1 MLQLILGSGGSGKTT
16 AIHNAVRQHITTGT
30 EGSCMLI
37 VPEQYSFET
46 ERRMLTLLGAKDAQ
60 KVEVVSFRRLA
71 DFVFRRHGRPQG
83 SVLTDGGRN
92 ILMSLALEEVKEE
105 LCFYRGYADTDE
117 LISMLLAFS
126 KELKWCNVTA
136 EDFLA
141 YQPKTEDETLQ
152 TKIHDIGLILSAYE
166 ALAAQSY
173 VDPLDDL
180 SRIRSVIEEQNL
192 FAGYSVFVDSFK
204 DFTVQ
209 QLDLLNLVLRQAQK
223 LTVSLCTDQLHD
235 PEHGRG
241 LFAPACKTASTLMH
255 MARENGVKV
264 AVPQQ
269 LESGVRYAAEELAFL
284 ERNLFRAERETWS
297 GAVEA
302 VQCFSGRNRH
312 DEAAFAAQ
320 EIRRLVMEKGYRY
333 RDFAVIARDLQ
344 PYRGILDT
352 AFDRHE
358 ISYFIDDPKAID
370 SEPVMQAVLAAFRI
384 LSSYYDSEAIFT
396 YLKTGMV
403 DGFTANEIAMLENY
417 TYTWKISGKRWREPW
432 TANPGGFSD
441 GFSEEEQAE
450 LERLNE
456 LREKLLAPL
465 QSLAFSLQ
473 EKTGREISAAIYDF
487 LLAIG
492 ADQCVLRLA
501 GKLRDLGQFTLAE
514 EQIRL
519 WELLMSVLDQ
529 MALLLHNTAVTKER
543 YASLFQLVLK
553 SSEIAGIPAG
563 VDQVTIGEAGR
574 MRPADP
580 KVVFLLGAVQD
591 EFPAPAKESG
601 AFCDR
606 ERQAM
611 IELGLPLT
619 STLDDLESDETYL
632 AYSAAVSGS
641 ERLYVCWF
649 NMDLT
654 GELKTPSS
662 LVKAV
667 RTVLPQTRVLSRTM
681 LPKVQE
687 AMTKETAFALLAKEA
702 KEQSLLASTLEELF
716 AEDEAYRSR
725 LDALERTVSGKLQ
738 SFTHPE
744 KAKQLFPKEMNL
756 SASQIEV
763 YHLCQFQYFCK
774 YGIRAKERK
783 PAEITALEYGSL
795 MHYLLEILFSTVGYE
810 ALAASAPEE
819 LKALLLKTIH
829 QYVTENMIGM
839 DLESR
844 RNQVLF
850 ERLAE
855 AASVVVG
862 HVAAELKQS
871 GFEPYGYEMTLR
883 HGGDFPPL
891 TLQLEDGGKATV
903 IGVVDRVDL
912 YTEGDEQ
919 YVRIIDY
926 KTGTK
931 EFKLFDILN
940 GINMQMLIYLA
951 ALIEKNR
958 FRPAGVLYMPASK
971 PVISVD
977 KDADDKAVQ
986 EELRKKLRMNG
997 LLVDDPVV
1005 LGALEA
1011 EPGKFIKNMTRG
1023 EKPTVTAFQMESVL
1037 QYIKKLVGEM
1047 AQSLHRGEVADAP
1060 LKGCYDGCAY
1070 CPYFAICCHEDEAG
1084 GRIRLKTD
1092 KEAVLEELA
1101 CERKEEKQN
1110 ECKVD

>member
-16 AIHNAVRQHITTGT
+16 AIHTAVGQHIASGAA
-30 EGSCMLI
+30 GGCMLI

-46 ERRMLTLLGAKDAQ
+46 ERRMLALLGAENAQ

-83 SVLTDGGRN
+83 TVLTDGGRN
-92 ILMSLALEEVKEE
+92 ILMSLALEEVGAE
-105 LCFYRGYADTDE
+105 LTFYQGYADTDA
-117 LISMLLAFS
+117 LISMLLSFS
-126 KELKWCNVTA
+126 RELKWCNISA
-136 EDFLA
+136 EEFLA
-141 YQPKTEDETLQ
+141 YQPKTEDETLR

-180 SRIRSVIEEQNL
+180 SRIRTVIAEQNV
-192 FAGYSVFVDSFK
+192 FAGYSVFIDGFK

-209 QLDLLNLVLRQAQK
+209 QLDLIKLILQQAQQ
-223 LTVSLCTDQLHD
+223 LTVALCTDQLHD
-235 PEHGRG
+235 PECGRG

-255 MARENGVKV
+255 MARENSVTV
-264 AVPQQ
+264 AVPRQ
-269 LESGVRYAAEELAFL
+269 LEPGVRFRAEELAFL
-284 ERNLFRAERETWS
+284 ERNLFRAEQEKWS

-302 VQCFSGRNRH
+302 VQCFSGKSRY
-312 DEAAFAAQ
+312 DEAAFIAQ
-320 EIRRLVMEKGYRY
+320 EIRRLVMEQGYRY
-333 RDFAVIARDLQ
+333 RDFAVITRRLQ
-344 PYRGILDT
+344 PYRGVLDA

-358 ISYFIDDPKAID
+358 IAYFIDDPKAID
-370 SEPVMQAVLAAFRI
+370 SEPIMQAVLSAFRI
-384 LSSYYDSEAIFT
+384 LTSYYDSETIFA

-432 TANPGGFSD
+432 TANPSGFTE
-441 GFSEEEQAE
+441 GFSEEEQAD
-450 LERLNE
+450 LEHLNE
-456 LREKLLAPL
+456 LRERLLAPL
-465 QSLAFSLQ
+465 QQLAVSLQ
-473 EKTGREISAAIYDF
+473 GKTGREISAAVYDF
-487 LLAIG
+487 LLSIG
-492 ADQCVLRLA
+492 ADQCVRRLV
-501 GKLRDLGQFTLAE
+501 GKLRGMGQFTLAE
-514 EQIRL
+514 EQLRL

-529 MALLLHNTAVTKER
+529 MALILHDTAVTKER
-543 YASLFQLVLK
+543 YISLLQLVLN

-632 AYSAAVSGS
+632 AYTAAVSGS
-641 ERLYVCWF
+641 ERLYVTWF
-649 NMDLT
+649 NTDLT

-662 LVKAV
+662 LVKAIRAVLPETRV
-667 RTVLPQTRVLSRTM
+667 RTRTM
-681 LPKVQE
+681 MPKERE
-687 AMTKETAFALLAKEA
+687 AMTKETAFALLAKETRG
-702 KEQSLLASTLEELF
+702 KSLLASTLEELF
-716 AEDEAYRSR
+716 AEDETYRSR
-725 LDALERTVSGKLQ
+725 MEALERTVSGKPQ
-738 SFTHPE
+738 RFTDPG
-744 KAKQLFPKEMNL
+744 KAKQLFPQEMNL

-774 YGIRAKERK
+774 YGLRAKERK
-783 PAEITALEYGSL
+783 PSEITALEYGSL
-795 MHYLLEILFSTVGYE
+795 MHYLLEILFSTIGYE
-810 ALAASAPEE
+810 TLVAYGSEE
-819 LKALLLKTIH
+819 LKALLLQTID
-829 QYVTENMIGM
+829 QYVDENMNGM
-839 DLESR
+839 DRDSK
-844 RNQVLF
+844 RNQMLF
-850 ERLAE
+850 DRLAE
-855 AASVVVG
+855 AAAVVVR
-862 HVAAELKQS
+862 HIAEELQQS
-871 GFEPYGYEMTLR
+871 GFVPYGYEMTLR
-883 HGGDFPPL
+883 RGGDFPPL
-891 TLQLEDGGKATV
+891 TLPLDDGGEVTV

-912 YTEGDEQ
+912 YVENDVQ

-951 ALIEKNR
+951 ALIEKKR

-971 PVISVD
+971 PVVSVE
-977 KDADDKAVQ
+977 KDASPKDILLEV
-986 EELRKKLRMNG
+986 RKKLRMNG

-1005 LGALEA
+1005 LAALEE
-1011 EPGKFIKNMTRG
+1011 EPGTYIKNMKRG
-1023 EKPTVTAFQMESVL
+1023 EKPTVTEFQMEGVL
-1037 QYIKKLVGEM
+1037 RYIKTLVGEM

-1084 GRIRLKTD
+1084 GRMRLKVD
-1092 KEAVLEELA
+1092 KEAALEALVYG
-1101 CERKEEKQN
+1101 RKEEKQD
-1110 ECKVD
+1110 ESKVD